1 MNSDTLILRS
11 TTNPPLT
18 NKNDYLTP
26 TDFDGNFIKIY
37 DDLLS
42 LCVTT
47 GVIAYNASTTYDDDI
62 VQYATYGGRL
72 WSWVN
77 ASPGSAITP
86 GTNALYWSEI
96 FPSQLSHRMNS
107 DTILSEGTADEVTAA
122 EIRAFIDGGLT
133 TTTNLAVT
141 EQTDNSLKIT
151 SSTGTDAVLT
161 EATLSLA
168 GLLSANDKATL
179 VNTSGNNT
187 GDQTLASLGAEDV
200 TNKAIDFSTINDTLY
215 PSVQAVSAEIT
226 SQVAALAA
234 SVDNMATADLTF
246 TGNRSHN
253 TDGNDLLITT
263 DGVGAQSVIYMTPTE
278 LLFSATGGTR
288 FGGALSMTYNGL
300 SGNYTLDDTDYIY
313 DCTAGTSTATL
324 PTAVGRLGRTYVI
337 KNSGAGVLTL
347 EGDGTETIDGVLKQT
362 LNQYDSI
369 TVVSNG
375 ANWIMV

>member
-47 GVIAYNASTTYDDDI
+47 GVIAYNASTTYDDEV

-86 GTNALYWSEI
+86 GTNALYWAEI
-96 FPSQLSHRMNS
+96 FPSQLAHRMNS

-141 EQTDNSLKIT
+141 EQTNNSLKIT

-161 EATLSLA
+161 EATISLA
-168 GLLSANDKATL
+168 GLLSADDKSRL
-179 VNTSGNNT
+179 INTNGVNT
-187 GDQTLASLGAEDV
+187 GDQTLDSLGAEAV
-200 TNKAIDFSTINDTLY
+200 ANKATDFTTINDTLY
-215 PSVQAVSAEIT
+215 PSVAAVSAEIT
-226 SQVAALAA
+226 SQI
-234 SVDNMATADLTF
+234 ATATAPESTIYKVLLNQTGIGAPVITVGKNTLTGTPAPSYIGVGSYELTLASEF
-246 TGNRSHN
+246 AATKTHVSIQSNSDSALCFAERKDDN
-253 TDGNDLLITT
+253 TIKIITT
-263 DGVGAQSVIYMTPTE
+263 DGSLA
-278 LLFSATGGTR
+278 R
-288 FGGALSMTYNGL
+288 
-300 SGNYTLDDTDYIY
+300 
-313 DCTAGTSTATL
+313 
-324 PTAVGRLGRTYVI
+324 
-337 KNSGAGVLTL
+337 
-347 EGDGTETIDGVLKQT
+347 
-362 LNQYDSI
+362 
-369 TVVSNG
+369 SNG
-375 ANWIMV
+375 ILSNTSLFIEVFP